1 MSNDEPHVGHP
12 QHFTSTLSSSVSLSV
27 KLKLHSSSSLP
38 LFVFDTQIE
47 VLIHTFVHTISLPSK
62 EMGWE
67 SIEGELSTPLVAKE
81 EHHQL
86 YGSGT
91 SSGDLWPCLCQT
103 IGCDDGGESQ
113 SGSSS
118 ATGVVMLSTLVAVPG
133 SYVFGTA
140 VSEILL

>member
-1 MSNDEPHVGHP
+1 M
-12 QHFTSTLSSSVSLSV
+12 
-27 KLKLHSSSSLP
+27 
-38 LFVFDTQIE
+38 FDTQIE

-62 EMGWE
+62 EMSRE
-67 SIEGELSTPLVAKE
+67 SIEEGELSTPLVAKE

-91 SSGDLWPCLCQT
+91 SSDDHACANT
-103 IGCDDGGESQ
+103 TGCDDGGESQ

-118 ATGVVMLSTLVAVPG
+118 ATGVVVLSTLVAVSG

-140 VSEILL
+140 VSEILLWHRVAHTLSSPHGPWSRDINCLQRF